1 MAKQPVCLKLKT
13 SELEALVAYAKDRG
27 LSRSA
32 AGRELIRHGLWR
44 VGEERSIVKLIN
56 RLEIL
61 ETRTHRAQIAS
72 YRAYAGIIEI
82 IKFIAKDDVLI
93 GQMIDSMV
101 SRSRETLKKEEAKGD
116 YR

>member
-13 SELEALVAYAKDRG
+13 SEIEELVAYAKDQG

-32 AGRELIRHGLWR
+32 AGRELIRRGLGR
-44 VGEERSIVKLIN
+44 VEAERSMIKLIG
-56 RLEIL
+56 RLAIL

-82 IKFIAKDDVLI
+82 IKFIAKDDVFI
-93 GQMIDSMV
+93 GQMIDNMV
-101 SRSRETLKKEEAKGD
+101 KRSRESLKKEEAKGD